1 MIALT
6 ALYCDFDPDFHG
18 QFYPKLRYKMMGS
31 DSNYFME
38 IDSGTDVLSLK
49 EFDYSQLRELVVS
62 SSSSCNYR
70 VDVQKLLTLSS
81 LRVLSI
87 DENSTYIN
95 GSVQDILKGMLSVNE
110 LKLEGFKQLSSL
122 DLSSLNCTSVCIY
135 GSDIHELVLPSARDI
150 SLELDGCT
158 IYSKDIISDLYTI
171 VLTNG
176 RIEKLTVTDS
186 RYAREVTA

>member
-62 SSSSCNYR
+62 SSSSCNYI

-122 DLSSLNCTSVCIY
+122 DLSSLNCTSVSIY

-171 VLTNG
+171 ALTNG

-186 RYAREVTA
+186 RYAREVSA